1 MSAVSATRAPA
12 RTPSAAIL
20 GTRPA
25 RVAGI
30 VAAPILLA
38 SVTFLSLALGSAEL
52 DIGTVIGA
60 FAAFDGSSA
69 HLIVTELRLPRTLI
83 GLAVG
88 AALGLSGTLMQGVTR
103 NPLAEPGIL
112 GINAGAALFVVIAI
126 AILGVSSVAGYVWF
140 ALSGAALASVL
151 VYGLGSAGRG
161 GATPV
166 RLALAGAV
174 LAALFA
180 SLTGAVLVLDAQAL
194 DQYRFWAA
202 GAISGRDLA
211 VLRDV
216 VPFLLTGAIIA
227 LPAGRQLN
235 ALGLG
240 DDVAVSLGQRVALV
254 RAFAAVGVVLL
265 AGGAVAAAGPIV
277 FVGLVVPHAARILVG
292 PDYRWVLVYALF
304 IGPILLLGADIVGRI
319 VVRPA
324 EVQAGIMT
332 ALLGAPVFIALV
344 RRSRLAEA

>member
-1 MSAVSATRAPA
+1 M
-12 RTPSAAIL
+12 AA
-20 GTRPA
+20 
-25 RVAGI
+25 
-30 VAAPILLA
+30 VAALA
-38 SVTFLSLALGSAEL
+38 CVAFLSLALGSAEL
-52 DIGTVIGA
+52 EIGTVIGA
-60 FAAFDGSSA
+60 FSEFDGSTG

-112 GINAGAALFVVIAI
+112 GINAGAALFVVLAI
-126 AILGVSSVAGYVWF
+126 AMLGVSSVAGYVWF
-140 ALSGAALASVL
+140 ALAGAALASIL
-151 VYGLGSAGRG
+151 VFGLGSVGRG
-161 GATPV
+161 GTTPV

-174 LAALFA
+174 LAALFS
-180 SLTGAVLVLDAQAL
+180 SLTAAVLVLDAQAL

-202 GAISGRDLA
+202 GAIAGRDLG

-216 VPFLLTGAIIA
+216 LPFLLAGALVA

-240 DDVAVSLGQRVALV
+240 DDVAASLGQRVTLV
-254 RAFAAVGVVLL
+254 RALAAIAVVLL

-277 FVGLVVPHAARILVG
+277 FVGLAVPHTARILVG
-292 PDYRWVLVYALF
+292 PDYRWILVYALV

-332 ALLGAPVFIALV
+332 ALLGAPIFIALV
-344 RRSRLAEA
+344 RRSRMAQV